1 MRLIVGLGNPGID
14 YRNTRHNLGFM
25 VIDRLSEL
33 HKIELNTFS
42 YHAWLGEGFLA
53 QEKIL
58 LAKPLTFVNE
68 AGKSLAEI
76 KGGYCLSTKD
86 ILIIN
91 DDVDLELG
99 SLRISKKGG
108 DGGHKG
114 LRSIIESLG
123 TQEVPRLRVGIGRSE
138 EEEDLTQFVLGEF
151 TPQEK
156 KVIKAAV
163 DRAAQA
169 VGVLL
174 KQSIEEAMRQYN

>member
-1 MRLIVGLGNPGID
+1 MRLIFGLGNPGIQ

-25 VIDRLSEL
+25 VIDRLSQL

-68 AGKSLAEI
+68 AGKSLIEI
-76 KGGYCLSTKD
+76 RRGYNLRTQD
-86 ILIIN
+86 ILVIN
-91 DDVDLELG
+91 DDADLELG
-99 SLRISKKGG
+99 RLRISKKGG

-123 TQEVPRLRVGIGRSE
+123 IQEVPRLRVGIGRP

-156 KVIKAAV
+156 KVITDTV

-174 KQSIEEAMRQYN
+174 KQSIEETMRQYN

>member
-1 MRLIVGLGNPGID
+1 MRLIFGLGNPGIQ

-25 VIDRLSEL
+25 VIDRLSQL
-33 HKIELNTFS
+33 HKIELDTFS

-76 KGGYCLSTKD
+76 KRGYNLRTQD

-91 DDVDLELG
+91 DDADLELG
-99 SLRISKKGG
+99 RLRISKKGG

-114 LRSIIESLG
+114 LKSVIQSLG
-123 TQEVPRLRVGIGRSE
+123 SEEIPRLRVGIGRSE

-156 KVIKAAV
+156 KVIEDAIE
-163 DRAAQA
+163 RAAQA

-174 KQSIEEAMRQYN
+174 NQSIEEAMRQYN